1 VVERIFGVV
10 KHCYLLMTSRP
21 EYSLHIQSQII
32 LAICVL
38 HNFIHV
44 HDPDDL
50 DLESFYDCDEEL
62 NCRSCHYVPESHRYH
77 VLPAESDQATSFH
90 DEIAKAM
97 WWQYQD
103 HLQSTTTIPL
113 T

>member
-1 VVERIFGVV
+1 
-10 KHCYLLMTSRP
+10 MTSIP
-21 EYSLHIQSQII
+21 EYSICIQSQII

-50 DLESFYDCDEEL
+50 DLESLHDWDEEL
-62 NCRSCHYVPESHRYH
+62 NCRPCRYGPESYGHH
-77 VLPAESDQATSFH
+77 VSQTESDRATSFR

-97 WWQYQD
+97 WQKYQD
-103 HLQSTTTIPL
+103 HLQLTTTIPL